1 MSIGIDLALLFL
13 ASLVAVPAALGA
25 YSRLLKRRHGNGDTV
40 RTASLE
46 WVRRAERLWFRVS
59 PFILIAAAAIAI
71 LLALQAR

>member
-13 ASLVAVPAALGA
+13 ASLVAVPPLLGA
-25 YSRLLKRRHGNGDTV
+25 YSRLLKRRHRSGDTV

-46 WVRRAERLWFRVS
+46 RVRRAERLWFRVS